1 MLAESV
7 KFGSDSGGL
16 GDLINISQRRGD
28 REPILIVLILIPLL
42 AYAIDRALWWLQ
54 CDLFPYR
61 YGGKGRLRR
70 LLHRLLH
77 PPTTEFRP

>member
-1 MLAESV
+1 LWAR
-7 KFGSDSGGL
+7 DSGGL

-54 CDLFPYR
+54 CELFPYR

-70 LLHRLLH
+70 LLHRVAAGGGRR
-77 PPTTEFRP
+77 TEFRP